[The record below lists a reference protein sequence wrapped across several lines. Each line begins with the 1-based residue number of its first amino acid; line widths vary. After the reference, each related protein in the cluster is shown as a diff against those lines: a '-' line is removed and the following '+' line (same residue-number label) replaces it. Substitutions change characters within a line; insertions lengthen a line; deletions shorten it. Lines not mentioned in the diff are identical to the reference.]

1 MARVFC
7 DSSTKEACIVVE
19 GQKPIFIAYPSPVTN
34 NVGEYT
40 AVFLALQWVL
50 NNLTDPP
57 VRREPITI
65 HTDSLLVVNQ
75 VNGVWACRK
84 PHLLPFRERIRELLV
99 KTGVSL
105 AWIPREENQAG
116 IKLEG
121 LRSR

>member
-34 NVGEYT
+34 NVGEYK
-40 AVFLALQWVL
+40 AVLSALQWVL

-65 HTDSLLVVNQ
+65 HTDSLLVVKQ
-75 VNGVWACRK
+75 VNGVWACRT

-105 AWIPREENQAG
+105 AWIPREENPAG
-116 IKLEG
+116 IELEG

>member
-34 NVGEYT
+34 NVGEYV
-40 AVFLALQWVL
+40 AVSLALQRVL

-105 AWIPREENQAG
+105 AWMPREENQAG

>member
-7 DSSTKEACIVVE
+7 DSSTRKACLVIE
-19 GQKPIFIAYPSPVTN
+19 GQKPIFIVYPSPVTN
-34 NVGEYT
+34 NVGEYK
-40 AVFLALQWVL
+40 AVLLALQRVL
-50 NNLTDPP
+50 NNLT
-57 VRREPITI
+57 PITI
-65 HTDSLLVVNQ
+65 YTDSLLVVNQ
-75 VNGVWACRK
+75 VSGVWACRK
-84 PHLLPFRERIRELLV
+84 HHLLPFRERIRELLV